1 MARLVA
7 RLGAL
12 SMGLAGASL
21 LAMTLL
27 GALDIIGTKFFS
39 RPIPGAYEATEALL
53 VLTVFLAL
61 AHAQA
66 SGQHIA
72 VDLVV
77 ERLGG
82 APRRVMRVL
91 ALALTLGVFAIIA
104 WRGWVLGLGSLAI
117 REYASGIIPFPVYPS
132 KLALAVGATLMVL
145 QTSLDLVVE
154 ARDGRDA
161 GTVLPPV

>member
-1 MARLVA
+1 MTRIVA

-12 SMGLAGASL
+12 GMGLAGASL

-27 GALDIIGTKFFS
+27 GAVDIIGTKFFN
-39 RPIPGAYEATEALL
+39 RPVPGAYEATEALL
-53 VLTVFLAL
+53 VLIVFLAL

-66 SGQHIA
+66 SRQHIA

-77 ERLGG
+77 DRLGST
-82 APRRVMRVL
+82 ARHVLRVF
-91 ALALTLGVFAIIA
+91 AQALTLSVFAVMA
-104 WRGWVLGLGSLAI
+104 WQGWILGLRSLRI

-132 KLALAVGATLMVL
+132 KLALAVGASLMVL
-145 QTSLDLVVE
+145 QSLLDLVGA
-154 ARDGRDA
+154 ARNGRDT

>member
-21 LAMTLL
+21 LLMTLL

-66 SGQHIA
+66 AGQHIA

-77 ERLGG
+77 ERLRGV
-82 APRRVMRVL
+82 PRRVVQVL
-91 ALALTLGVFAIIA
+91 ALALTLGVFAVIA
-104 WRGWVLGLGSLAI
+104 WRGWVLGLSSLAI
-117 REYASGIIPFPVYPS
+117 REYASGIIPFPVYPA

-145 QTSLDLVVE
+145 QTLLDLVGT
-154 ARDGRDA
+154 ARGERDIVA
-161 GTVLPPV
+161 ALPPV

>member
-1 MARLVA
+1 MARLVT

-12 SMGLAGASL
+12 GMGLAGASL
-21 LAMTLL
+21 LAMMLL
-27 GALDIIGTKFFS
+27 GAIDIIGTKFFGQ
-39 RPIPGAYEATEALL
+39 PVPGAYEATEALL

-66 SGQHIA
+66 SHQHIA

-77 ERLGG
+77 ERLGPG
-82 APRRVMRVL
+82 ARL
-91 ALALTLGVFAIIA
+91 ALSLLAQALTLGVFSVIA
-104 WRGWVLGLGSLAI
+104 WRGWILGLRSLAI

-132 KLALAVGATLMVL
+132 KLALAVGATLMVF
-145 QTSLDLVVE
+145 QTLVGMVGT
-154 ARDGRDA
+154 ARDGHDA

>member
-21 LAMTLL
+21 LAMMLL
-27 GALDIIGTKFFS
+27 GAIDIIGTKFFS
-39 RPIPGAYEATEALL
+39 RPVPGAYEATEALL

-66 SGQHIA
+66 FRQHIA

-77 ERLGG
+77 ERLGPT
-82 APRRVMRVL
+82 ARLALHVL
-91 ALALTLGVFAIIA
+91 AQALTLGVFAVIA
-104 WRGWVLGLGSLAI
+104 WRGWVLGLRSLAI

-132 KLALAVGATLMVL
+132 KLALAVGATLMAL
-145 QTSLDLVVE
+145 QSLLDLVGA